1 MSSPAAPAVLR
12 RWGAKFENIEDSRKR
27 GRFRLQQPQNHNT
40 KPLHRGAGRGQQQ
53 PYTATNAHQ
62 PLPAS
67 PPVIDDSAGNPP
79 GAKMSSAP
87 AFKWRGEQHCFEYA
101 PHAPP
106 RSMIRCANLRLDRG
120 GGRRRG
126 SAGGRRGVFSNLIPT
141 TPSRTT
147 HPQRLPASPPVND
160 DSAGNT
166 PGAKMSSAPAFKW
179 RGEQHCFEYA
189 CHAPPRS
196 RLAGGELASR
206 SGRWAPARFSRR
218 SEGRL
223 QQANGN
229 DTTPLPEARLGLGV
243 YGPITVQIQQ
253 KIIDSANNIK

>member
-1 MSSPAAPAVLR
+1 MTAPGILPAQR
-12 RWGAKFENIEDSRKR
+12 CH
-27 GRFRLQQPQNHNT
+27 RLQ
-40 KPLHRGAGRGQQQ
+40 PLSGAGSNTVSSMR
-53 PYTATNAHQ
+53 ATLLPEADS
-62 PLPAS
+62 PPAS
-67 PPVIDDSAGNPP
+67 
-79 GAKMSSAP
+79 
-87 AFKWRGEQHCFEYA
+87 W
-101 PHAPP
+101 
-106 RSMIRCANLRLDRG
+106 RLDRG

-223 QQANGN
+223 QQPHTDNTEPHHA
-229 DTTPLPEARLGLGV
+229 
-243 YGPITVQIQQ
+243 
-253 KIIDSANNIK
+253 SAAASSVAMPDR